1 MSDTHKIWDYLISA
15 GMTPAGAA
23 GMMGNMQH
31 ESGCI
36 SNRVEELCLKRL
48 KEAGFTYTHK
58 TYTSA
63 VNSGKIGREEFV
75 HPLPGKQYGYGLCQW
90 TSQGRKGALYDFAK
104 SKGVSI
110 GNLEMQLE
118 FLVKELKDSFPG
130 VWKVLTATQGIKVA
144 SDKVLKSFEMPADTG
159 AAVQTERYNSAMK
172 FFNEFNSRRDITA
185 EDVLN
190 VMRGW
195 IGMSRSAG
203 THKPII
209 DLYNSHKPLARGY
222 SVKYTDAY
230 CDTTVSAA
238 FIKLNATDMIGGT
251 ECGVEEHVQL
261 FKKAG
266 IWHEDGSIK
275 PKPGYIIVFNWDD
288 SLQPNDGYADHIGV
302 VESVPGDKIT
312 TIEGN
317 MNGGVV
323 GRRTI
328 PIGYG
333 YIRGYAIPKYAGAK
347 TKTQTEVKETPST
360 GKKLADAYSF
370 DERVAGTYVV
380 TATQLNL
387 RYKPGDFSSD
397 NVIKLLPRG
406 TRVQNYGYF
415 SMIGLIPWY
424 LIQAGSDIGYV
435 SSEYLKRL

>member
-1 MSDTHKIWDYLISA
+1 
-15 GMTPAGAA
+15 
-23 GMMGNMQH
+23 
-31 ESGCI
+31 
-36 SNRVEELCLKRL
+36 
-48 KEAGFTYTHK
+48 
-58 TYTSA
+58 
-63 VNSGKIGREEFV
+63 
-75 HPLPGKQYGYGLCQW
+75 
-90 TSQGRKGALYDFAK
+90 
-104 SKGVSI
+104 
-110 GNLEMQLE
+110 
-118 FLVKELKDSFPG
+118 
-130 VWKVLTATQGIKVA
+130 
-144 SDKVLKSFEMPADTG
+144 MPANTG

-238 FIKLNATDMIGGT
+238 FIKLNATDLIGGT

-288 SLQPNDGYADHIGV
+288 SSQPNDGYADHIGV
-302 VESVPGDKIT
+302 VESVPGNKIT

-347 TKTQTEVKETPST
+347 PVTKVSEPKAEQ
-360 GKKLADAYSF
+360 KKLADAYSF
-370 DERVAGTYVV
+370 DERVAGSYIV

-406 TRVQNYGYF
+406 TIVQNYGYF
-415 SMIGLIPWY
+415 SMIGYVAWY
-424 LIQAGSDIGYV
+424 LVQAGSDIGYV
-435 SSEYLKRL
+435 SSEYLKRS

>member
-1 MSDTHKIWDYLISA
+1 MSDTQKIWDYLISA

-36 SNRVEELCLKRL
+36 PNRVEELCLKRL

-58 TYTSA
+58 SYTAA

-90 TSQGRKGALYDFAK
+90 TSPGRKGALYDLAK
-104 SKGVSI
+104 KKGLSI
-110 GNLEMQLE
+110 GNIEMQLE
-118 FLVKELKDSFPG
+118 FLVKELKESFPS
-130 VWKVLTATQGIKVA
+130 VWKTLTSTQGIKVA
-144 SDKVLKSFEMPADTG
+144 SDKVLKSFEMPANTG

-172 FFNEFNSRRDITA
+172 FFNEFNSKWDITA

-222 SVKYTDAY
+222 SVQYSDAY

-238 FIKLNATDMIGGT
+238 FIKLNATEMIGGT
-251 ECGVEEHVQL
+251 ECGVEEHVKL
-261 FKKAG
+261 FEKAG
-266 IWHEDGSIK
+266 IWNEDGTIK

-288 SLQPNDGYADHIGV
+288 GSQPNDGYADHIGI
-302 VESVPGDKIT
+302 VESVSGDKVT

-317 MNGGVV
+317 MNGGMV
-323 GRRTI
+323 GRRII

-347 TKTQTEVKETPST
+347 PVTKVTELKVEQ
-360 GKKLADAYSF
+360 KKLADAYSF
-370 DERVAGTYVV
+370 DERVAGSYIV

-406 TRVQNYGYF
+406 TIVQNYGYF
-415 SMIGLIPWY
+415 SMIGCDAWY
-424 LIQAGSDIGYV
+424 LVQAGSDIGYV
-435 SSEYLKRL
+435 SSEYLKKS